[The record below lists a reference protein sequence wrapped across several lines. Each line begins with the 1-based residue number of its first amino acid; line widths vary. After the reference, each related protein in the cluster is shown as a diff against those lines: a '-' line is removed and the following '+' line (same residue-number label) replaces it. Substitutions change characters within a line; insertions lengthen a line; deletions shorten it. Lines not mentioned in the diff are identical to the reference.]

1 MSVGCRNNQ
10 LLYVAAKL
18 GIADLLISGPQ
29 DCSAIAR
36 KLDVH
41 AGSLFRVMRALAAQ
55 GIFTQ
60 EDSSNKFGL
69 SPVSQLLRSD
79 SPETFRYV
87 AIFQGEEFY
96 RAAGELLYT
105 VKTGETAF
113 DHIYGKGHF
122 DYLGENPEASNTF
135 NHAMAWLSGR
145 FGNPLEE
152 YQFKDGSLV
161 VDVGGGRGGLISSVL
176 RSNPGLNGMLYD
188 LPQGVAEAEA
198 HLKSEEVADRCR
210 IVTGSF
216 FDSIPT
222 GGDVYIMS
230 RVLHDWPDEKAK
242 LILEN
247 CRNAIDE
254 DGTLLIR
261 EAIIPEGNT
270 PSVGK
275 QTDITMLFM
284 LGGAER
290 TEDEWRRLLQD
301 SKFRLN
307 RVIKTGQPFDLI
319 EASPV

>member
-1 MSVGCRNNQ
+1 
-10 LLYVAAKL
+10 
-18 GIADLLISGPQ
+18 
-29 DCSAIAR
+29 
-36 KLDVH
+36 
-41 AGSLFRVMRALAAQ
+41 MRALAAQ

-60 EDSSNKFGL
+60 DSSNRFGL
-69 SPVSQLLRSD
+69 SPISQLLRSD
-79 SPETFRYV
+79 NPETFRYV
-87 AIFQGEEFY
+87 SIFQGEEFY
-96 RAAGELLYT
+96 RAAGELLHT

-113 DHIYGKGHF
+113 DHLYGKGHF
-122 DYLGENPEASNTF
+122 DYLGENPEASSTF
-135 NHAMAWLSGR
+135 NNAMAWLSGR
-145 FGNPLEE
+145 FGNPLEK
-152 YQFKDGSLV
+152 YQFKHGSLV

-198 HLKSEEVADRCR
+198 HLKSEGVADRCR

-216 FDSIPT
+216 FDSIPL
-222 GGDVYIMS
+222 GGDVYMMS

-242 LILEN
+242 LILAN
-247 CRNAIDE
+247 CRDAIDD

-261 EAIIPEGNT
+261 EAIIPEGDT
-270 PSVGK
+270 TSVGK

-307 RVIKTGQPFDLI
+307 RVIKTGQPFDVI
-319 EASPV
+319 EAMPTLTRKC